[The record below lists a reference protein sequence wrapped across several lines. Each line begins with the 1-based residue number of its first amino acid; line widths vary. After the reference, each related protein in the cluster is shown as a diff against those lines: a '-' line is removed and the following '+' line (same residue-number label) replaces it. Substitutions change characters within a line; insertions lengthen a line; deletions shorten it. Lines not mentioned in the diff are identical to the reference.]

1 MPVQKTA
8 SFIEHVET
16 LSWNASGWDPNQTN
30 LQVSESARVLAE
42 NLVNG
47 STTQGI
53 RLCGNRQLGVS
64 FPLNFYDLR
73 ALPLWLGSN
82 IIGNL
87 TGNLLH
93 GRNTMAVTLR

>member
-16 LSWNASGWDPNQTN
+16 ISWNASGWYPDQTN
-30 LQVSESARVLAE
+30 LEISETARFRVEARVNE
-42 NLVNG
+42 
-47 STTQGI
+47 STIPGI
-53 RLCGNRQLGVS
+53 RLSGERDLGVS
-64 FPLNFYDLR
+64 FALNFYDLR

-82 IIGNL
+82 I

-93 GRNTMAVTLR
+93 RRNAIPVTLR